1 MVSANAKPGFAI
13 AHGILM
19 SLVVLIWFP
28 LGVFLLRLLKIKHT
42 VRWHALWQSIGL
54 AVLLSGTGFGALLSQ
69 KSNQSSESH
78 VLLGA
83 VIVVLFLLMP
93 VIGWLHHKHFAA
105 TGKKDFKSPL
115 HVWGG
120 RILLLLALA
129 NGITGL
135 QLSKEKKSV
144 YIVYG
149 VIAGVCVVV
158 YAGMLWLRKHA
169 LATNVEELETEMQ
182 ESRQR
187 A

>member
-1 MVSANAKPGFAI
+1 MVSANANPSFAI

-19 SLVVLIWFP
+19 SLAVLIWFP

-42 VRWHALWQSIGL
+42 VRWHAMWQSIGL
-54 AVLLSGTGFGALLSQ
+54 AILLSGTGFGGLLSQ
-69 KSNQSSESH
+69 KSNSSESH

-93 VIGWLHHKHFAA
+93 VIGWFHHKHFAA
-105 TGKKDFKSPL
+105 TGTKDFKSPL

-135 QLSKEKKSV
+135 QLSKEKKLV
-144 YIVYG
+144 YVVYG
-149 VIAGVCVVV
+149 VIAAVCVVV
-158 YAGMLWLRKHA
+158 YAGMLWLKKRA
-169 LATNVEELETEMQ
+169 LATDIAERETEMH
-182 ESRQR
+182 ECVQR